1 VLAPSRGSLKVGK
14 IPAFLY
20 LYAESGICRERITL
34 AFMDYSN
41 IKDRRVENQLFYVL
55 KLYFYSTLNG
65 NYEDSQKW
73 FQAIGKATEGW
84 KMMSNERTAKIN
96 KDFDVPEWFM
106 WAIHATQ

>member
-1 VLAPSRGSLKVGK
+1 MNPFS
-14 IPAFLY
+14 
-20 LYAESGICRERITL
+20 
-34 AFMDYSN
+34 
-41 IKDRRVENQLFYVL
+41 IKDPSVENQLYETL
-55 KLYFYSTLNG
+55 KLYFLSKLND
-65 NYEDSQKW
+65 NHEDFQKW